1 MGAFGES
8 SREGSFERATGPVT
22 LVTAQTNDTIQI
34 SATPAEAITKGKV
47 ELLKKYKMTHEM
59 QTQKYD
65 DIIKNVYDLFSNMD
79 K

>member
-1 MGAFGES
+1 MMGAFGES

-47 ELLKKYKMTHEM
+47 ELLKKYK
-59 QTQKYD
+59 
-65 DIIKNVYDLFSNMD
+65 
-79 K
+79 